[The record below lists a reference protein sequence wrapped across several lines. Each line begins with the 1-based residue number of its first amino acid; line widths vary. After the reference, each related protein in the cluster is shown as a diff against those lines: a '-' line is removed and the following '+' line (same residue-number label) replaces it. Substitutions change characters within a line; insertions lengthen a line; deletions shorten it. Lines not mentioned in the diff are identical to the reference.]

1 MVELDSVI
9 SYCHKRLSID
19 SITDFENAQNG
30 LQLENNGTVTKIAAS
45 VDAGLIPLQ
54 QAAHARNTPPL
65 VAHGADG
72 GEAGWRSW
80 NWLEAGWWAGGM
92 AAGMAAWWHGM

>member
-30 LQLENNGTVTKIAAS
+30 LQLENNGTVKKI
-45 VDAGLIPLQ
+45 VPLLT
-54 QAAHARNTPPL
+54 QA
-65 VAHGADG
+65 
-72 GEAGWRSW
+72 
-80 NWLEAGWWAGGM
+80 
-92 AAGMAAWWHGM
+92 